1 MENWRVIE
9 ATNGTMEVSDK
20 GNFKYQGEPYFAKVD
35 QTGYMRVYLH
45 LNFGS
50 RWFYVHRIVAY
61 YFISNPNPQ
70 EYTQVNHKDGNKGNN
85 SIDNLEWVSPTQNQ
99 QHRIG
104 VLGKNMLG
112 ENNPMYGKSGMN
124 SPVFKGYIAQIDPK
138 TGETVAV
145 YAGSTEAANA
155 VGGYA
160 SNIIKVLNKR
170 NRTYHGYYW
179 ER

>member
-1 MENWRVIE
+1 MIWKTIE
-9 ATNGTMEVSDK
+9 GTNGEYQVSDTGLVRTTK
-20 GNFKYQGEPYFAKVD
+20 TGRILRPAVSRHGYERVCLFKMDRERRY
-35 QTGYMRVYLH
+35 R
-45 LNFGS
+45 
-50 RWFYVHRIVAY
+50 VHRLVATA
-61 YFISNPNPQ
+61 FIPNP
-70 EYTQVNHKDGNKGNN
+70 EGKPQVNHIDGNKSNN
-85 SIDNLEWVSPTQNQ
+85 YIDNLEWVSPTQNQ

-104 VLGKNMLG
+104 ALGKNMLG

>member
-1 MENWRVIE
+1 MENWKVIE

-20 GNFKYQGEPYFAKVD
+20 GNFKYLGNPYSSKVD
-35 QTGYMRVYLH
+35 KNGYVRVYLH

-61 YFISNPNPQ
+61 YFIDNTDPQ
-70 EYTQVNHKDGNKGNN
+70 KYIQVNHIDGNKENN
-85 SIDNLEWVSPTQNQ
+85 SVDNLEWVSPTQNQ
-99 QHRIG
+99 QHRIE

-112 ENNPMYGKSGMN
+112 ENNPMHGRKGTN

-138 TGETVAV
+138 TGETINV
-145 YAGSTEAANA
+145 YAGSIEAANA

-160 SNIIKVLNKR
+160 SNIIKVLNKK